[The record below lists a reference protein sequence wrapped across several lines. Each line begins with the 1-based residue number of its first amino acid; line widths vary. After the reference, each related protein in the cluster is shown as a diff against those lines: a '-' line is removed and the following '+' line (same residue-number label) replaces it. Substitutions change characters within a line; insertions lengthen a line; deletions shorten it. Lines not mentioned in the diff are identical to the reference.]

1 MAFLDKVELKT
12 VATVDV
18 VNLITN
24 SDDTI
29 VTEIIDE
36 SIDIMKSYLFKHFD
50 TDIIF
55 EAVGADRSRVIVKY
69 LKDIT
74 IHEIYIRRTKQMNE
88 VAKERFDEAM
98 LWLEKV
104 AKGII
109 QPDLPPKLVDT
120 DGDGEPDGTVPFMKL
135 GSRKT
140 YKNHY

>member
-1 MAFLDKVELKT
+1 MAFLDKAALKT
-12 VATVDV
+12 VATVEV

-24 SDDTI
+24 SDDSI
-29 VTEIIDE
+29 VTEIIAE
-36 SIDIMKSYLFKHFD
+36 SIDIMKSYLFKHYD
-50 TDIIF
+50 TDTIF
-55 EAVGADRSRVIVKY
+55 TAEDPDKSRVIVKY
-69 LKDIT
+69 LKDIA

-88 VAKERFDEAM
+88 VAKLRFDEAM

-104 AKGII
+104 AKGTI

-120 DGDGEPDGTVPFMKL
+120 DGDGEPDDTVPFMKL